1 MKVRPSQGAD
11 MRPNILAYIGAS
23 GAGKSTSLKA
33 HFKAARHTRSIIFD
47 TQHEYDMYGAVTH
60 TLADV
65 HRMLMEAGRGPV
77 AIVFRPSADMK
88 VARQQFDAI
97 CRMAHAAGHIAL
109 VAEELAFVTRPSGGE
124 PGWML
129 VNLRGRLKGLVVY
142 GTTQRPARVDKDF
155 FGNATRI
162 RCGRLNY
169 ATDQRV
175 MADVLGVPVE
185 LIQELKPME
194 YIERDMTTGKVVT
207 GEVTVGAIQPP
218 AREFHMGDVGK
229 VAKVA
234 VSGASVR
241 KKGGGAG

>member
-1 MKVRPSQGAD
+1 MKLRPSQGAD

-33 HFKAARHTRSIIFD
+33 HFKAAQHTRWIIFD
-47 TQHEYDMYGAVTH
+47 TQHEYDMFGAVTH

-77 AIVFRPSADMK
+77 QIVFRPSADMK

-97 CRMAHAAGHIAL
+97 CRMAHAAGFVAL

-155 FGNATRI
+155 FGNAHPVRAPQL
-162 RCGRLNY
+162 RDRPESHGRR
-169 ATDQRV
+169 A
-175 MADVLGVPVE
+175 
-185 LIQELKPME
+185 
-194 YIERDMTTGKVVT
+194 
-207 GEVTVGAIQPP
+207 
-218 AREFHMGDVGK
+218 
-229 VAKVA
+229 
-234 VSGASVR
+234 
-241 KKGGGAG
+241 GGAGATDPGAQAHGVHRAGHDHWEGDHWGGVCGGHPAACQRVEHG

>member
-1 MKVRPSQGAD
+1 

-33 HFKAARHTRSIIFD
+33 HFKAARHTRWIIFD
-47 TQHEYDMYGAVTH
+47 TQHEYDMFGAVTH
-60 TLADV
+60 TLGEV

-77 AIVFRPSADMK
+77 QIVFRPSADMK

-97 CRMAHAAGHIAL
+97 CRMAHAAGFVAL

-169 ATDQRV
+169 ATDQKV

-185 LIQELKPME
+185 LIQALKPME
-194 YIERDMTTGKVVT
+194 YIERDMTTGKVTT
-207 GEVTVGAIQPP
+207 GEVSVGAIQPP
-218 AREFHMGDVGK
+218 ARELHIGD
-229 VAKVA
+229 VAKVVKTA
-234 VSGASVR
+234 VSGPPAR
-241 KKGGGAG
+241 KKGGGKG

>member
-1 MKVRPSQGAD
+1 M
-11 MRPNILAYIGAS
+11 N
-23 GAGKSTSLKA
+23 AGKSTSLKA
-33 HFKAARHTRSIIFD
+33 HFKAAQHTRWIIFD
-47 TQHEYDMYGAVTH
+47 TQHEYDMFGAVTH

-77 AIVFRPSADMK
+77 QIVFRPSADMK

-97 CRMAHAAGHIAL
+97 CRMAHAAGFVAL

-169 ATDQRV
+169 ATDQKV
-175 MADVLGVPVE
+175 MADVLGVPVQ
-185 LIQELKPME
+185 LIQALKPME
-194 YIERDMTTGKVVT
+194 YIERDMTTGKVT
-207 GEVTVGAIQPP
+207 IGEVSVGAIQPP
-218 AREFHMGDVGK
+218 ARELSMGDAVT
-229 VAKVA
+229 VAKTA
-234 VSGASVR
+234 VSGTPAQ
-241 KKGGGAG
+241 KKRGGKGSAG